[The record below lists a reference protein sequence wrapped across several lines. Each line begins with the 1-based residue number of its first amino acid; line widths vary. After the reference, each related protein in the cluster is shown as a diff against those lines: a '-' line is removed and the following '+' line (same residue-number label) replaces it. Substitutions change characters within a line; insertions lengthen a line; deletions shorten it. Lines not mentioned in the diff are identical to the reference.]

1 MRASTAYF
9 VGAGTVIAAIVV
21 GLGGGL
27 LMANIVSPNS
37 PRNGTEMTRLEQR
50 MSTRPIPVITGP
62 SEPVPYLT
70 ATQPAATNPV
80 VVAPADQAQPEHA
93 QQTQAANTASPP
105 QQPTEATAARD
116 TTASQSASSNSAQ
129 SSAPAAQPVAGEQAA
144 SPQDAVARAREADTK
159 RAVVEKRRYD
169 RRQQWAEKR
178 RYQQRQDQELRDVEQ
193 KVREETEPSQA
204 LAAQPAKLEMPRIR
218 VFEAE

>member
-1 MRASTAYF
+1 MRTSTAYF

-27 LMANIVSPNS
+27 LMANIVSPHS

-62 SEPVPYLT
+62 SEPVPYLA
-70 ATQPAATNPV
+70 ATQAAATNPV
-80 VVAPADQAQPEHA
+80 VVAPAGQAQPEQG

-116 TTASQSASSNSAQ
+116 TTASQSAAST
-129 SSAPAAQPVAGEQAA
+129 SSAPAARPVAGEQAA
-144 SPQDAVARAREADTK
+144 SPQDVVAKAREADTK

-218 VFEAE
+218 VFESE

>member
-1 MRASTAYF
+1 MRTSTAYF

-27 LMANIVSPNS
+27 LMANIVSPHS
-37 PRNGTEMTRLEQR
+37 PKNGTEVTRLEQR
-50 MSTRPIPVITGP
+50 MSTRPIPVVTGP

-93 QQTQAANTASPP
+93 QQTQAATTASP
-105 QQPTEATAARD
+105 QPTEANAARD

-144 SPQDAVARAREADTK
+144 SPQDAVAKAREADTK